1 VTPVRVY
8 VAAPYADAPRV
19 RAVHDELRNAGFEP
33 TSRWADA
40 ANGPETL
47 DVLPLSDVRAIA
59 RANDDDLQRAHFLL
73 VLARDGAGGEM
84 FAETR
89 LALDSGIPV
98 VWVGSR
104 RPLTAYR
111 EGVVRVGDVN
121 EALSFAR
128 SFAVLIARSW
138 IVGADWARAVVW
150 SFIVDRENAEAPDA
164 A

>member
-1 VTPVRVY
+1 VNPIRVY

-19 RAVHDELRNAGFEP
+19 RALHHELRDAGFEP
-33 TSRWADA
+33 TSRWAEA
-40 ANGPETL
+40 ADGPETL
-47 DVLPLSDVRAIA
+47 DVLSLADVRALA
-59 RANDDDLQRAHFLL
+59 RANDDDLLRAHFLV

-89 LALDSGIPV
+89 LALDSGIAV

-111 EGVVRVGDVN
+111 EGVVRVQDITQ
-121 EALSFAR
+121 ALSFAH
-128 SFAVLIARSW
+128 SSAALVARSW
-138 IVGADWARAVVW
+138 VVGADTARSVVW
-150 SFIVDRENAEAPDA
+150 SFIEQLESAEAANA